1 MRLIIFISF
10 TILASCSHTPHLSQS
25 GTNIELV
32 SEIDQKKCKNL
43 GPVFGKGGGWF
54 NGAWIADENLMM
66 YASNDLRNK
75 AAGLGA
81 THVVTQTHQMG
92 QTSGGYTATAT
103 QHGIAYRCN

>member
-1 MRLIIFISF
+1 MHFSFLVIS
-10 TILASCSHTPHLSQS
+10 LLLGSCSHTPHLSQS

-32 SEIDQKKCKNL
+32 SEIDQKNCKNL

-66 YASNDLRNK
+66 YASIDLRNK

-92 QTSGGYTATAT
+92 QPRTL
-103 QHGIAYRCN
+103 